1 MSSVKITL
9 RCCLLFGLL
18 FGCTEQRLITSTSNL
33 STDQQL
39 QESPGV
45 TTISPQK
52 LPPLAN
58 GQVVYVPIY
67 SEIYNFDQNKVTQ
80 LVSTLSLRNTDLSNF
95 IVIETVDYYD
105 SGGKKVRS
113 YLTQP
118 IKLAPL
124 TSTSVVVK
132 EDDHTGGTGANF
144 IVEWRAAQKVSE
156 PVIEAIMINT
166 FSQQGISFV
175 SPGRVIKER

>member
-1 MSSVKITL
+1 MSCVQITL
-9 RCCLLFGLL
+9 RYCLVFGLL
-18 FGCTEQRLITSTSNL
+18 LGCTEQRLITSTSNL

-45 TTISPQK
+45 TTLSSQE
-52 LPPLAN
+52 LPTLVS
-58 GQVVYVPIY
+58 GQVIYVPIY
-67 SEIYNFDQNKVTQ
+67 SEIHNSDQNRVIP
-80 LVSTLSLRNTDLSNF
+80 LVSTLSLRNTDLSHF
-95 IVIETVDYYD
+95 MIIETVDYYD

-124 TSTSVVVK
+124 TSTSVVVQE
-132 EDDHTGGTGANF
+132 EDQTGGTGANF
-144 IVEWRAAQKVSE
+144 IVEWRSAHQVSE
-156 PVIEAIMINT
+156 PVIEAIMLNT

>member
-1 MSSVKITL
+1 MCSIQITL
-9 RCCLLFGLL
+9 RYCLVFGLL
-18 FGCTEQRLITSTSNL
+18 LGCTEQRLINSTSNL

-45 TTISPQK
+45 TTISPEQ
-52 LPPLAN
+52 LPPLAS

-67 SEIYNFDQNKVTQ
+67 SEIYNFDQNQVTQ
-80 LVSTLSLRNTDLSNF
+80 LASNLSFRNTDINNF

-105 SGGKKVRS
+105 SGGKKIRS

-124 TSTSVVVK
+124 ASTSVIVARN
-132 EDDHTGGTGANF
+132 DQTGGTGANF
-144 IVEWRAAQKVSE
+144 IVEWRAADRVSQ
-156 PVIEAIMINT
+156 PIIEAIMINT
-166 FSQQGISFV
+166 SSQQGLAFS